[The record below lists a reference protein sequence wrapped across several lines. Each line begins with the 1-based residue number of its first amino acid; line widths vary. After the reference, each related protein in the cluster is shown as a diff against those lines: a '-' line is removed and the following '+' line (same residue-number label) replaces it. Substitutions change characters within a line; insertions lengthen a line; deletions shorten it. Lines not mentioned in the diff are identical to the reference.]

1 MKRVLRRATVL
12 AGVAAAVLGGCS
24 PAPVQKAPLSPGAGT
39 GWARPPVI
47 AAVRRAG
54 SGLVFTGA
62 AEPEARVV
70 LRSES
75 GVAYAA
81 VADSQGRFEIRMV
94 ATPGDLLLRP
104 ETQVGQDAAPSPD
117 RLLILTGGRGPIAIL
132 RSGGPTHRLDA
143 APALGA
149 IDSDG
154 RMRLVSGR
162 SADARR
168 PVQIMVG
175 GATMPVS
182 PSADGRWSLGAGPPA
197 GPDTFQVDGVAF
209 NWPGEGP
216 MGEGLVVERA
226 GQGWRVGWSGPAGA
240 RQSTWL
246 PDAAAP

>member
-1 MKRVLRRATVL
+1 MYVIEGLDSFLDLPV
-12 AGVAAAVLGGCS
+12 GSFAVLLKIHHAAIDVARGNQITALLHDIS
-24 PAPVQKAPLSPGAGT
+24 PESPPPAPPAP
-39 GWARPPVI
+39 W
-47 AAVRRAG
+47 
-54 SGLVFTGA
+54 F
-62 AEPEARVV
+62 PESA
-70 LRSES
+70 
-75 GVAYAA
+75 
-81 VADSQGRFEIRMV
+81 
-94 ATPGDLLLRP
+94 PGDLLLRP